1 MDLKEIGWKGL
12 DWYILGIEKAA
23 DSCEP
28 GDESSSSINS
38 EKFLDQLKICWLFKQ
53 GSAPWKELTGNK
65 PFRRLYMWGV
75 YLFCNSLLSDSLT
88 S

>member
-1 MDLKEIGWKGL
+1 MPFPYHLLEERDHLEDDIKMDLKEIGWKGL

-38 EKFLDQLKICWLFKQ
+38 EKFLD
-53 GSAPWKELTGNK
+53 
-65 PFRRLYMWGV
+65 
-75 YLFCNSLLSDSLT
+75 
-88 S
+88 